1 MPASDQFDC
10 NISII
15 LTRKCTKE
23 IVNHPEI
30 YKSFHKKDC
39 LDYID
44 LDKILIINRK
54 MEFRVLR
61 FPISEDTYECVITNL
76 PSTEFNLE
84 EIKKLYAM
92 R

>member
-1 MPASDQFDC
+1 
-10 NISII
+10 
-15 LTRKCTKE
+15 
-23 IVNHPEI
+23 
-30 YKSFHKKDC
+30 
-39 LDYID
+39 
-44 LDKILIINRK
+44 

-92 R
+92 M

>member
-1 MPASDQFDC
+1 M
-10 NISII
+10 
-15 LTRKCTKE
+15 
-23 IVNHPEI
+23 
-30 YKSFHKKDC
+30 
-39 LDYID
+39 
-44 LDKILIINRK
+44 NRK

>member
-1 MPASDQFDC
+1 
-10 NISII
+10 
-15 LTRKCTKE
+15 
-23 IVNHPEI
+23 
-30 YKSFHKKDC
+30 
-39 LDYID
+39 
-44 LDKILIINRK
+44 

-61 FPISEDTYECVITNL
+61 FPISEDTYESVITNL

>member
-1 MPASDQFDC
+1 
-10 NISII
+10 
-15 LTRKCTKE
+15 
-23 IVNHPEI
+23 
-30 YKSFHKKDC
+30 
-39 LDYID
+39 
-44 LDKILIINRK
+44 

-92 R
+92 RCGIMSPSFTTSTITESRYFDLPRLFLFLL

>member
-1 MPASDQFDC
+1 
-10 NISII
+10 
-15 LTRKCTKE
+15 
-23 IVNHPEI
+23 
-30 YKSFHKKDC
+30 
-39 LDYID
+39 
-44 LDKILIINRK
+44 

-92 R
+92 RSEIMSPSFTTSTITESRYFDLPRLFLFLL

>member
-1 MPASDQFDC
+1 MFPLYTVAISSNEILSGLKHKLPASDQFDC

-44 LDKILIINRK
+44 LDKNPYYK
-54 MEFRVLR
+54 
-61 FPISEDTYECVITNL
+61 P
-76 PSTEFNLE
+76 
-84 EIKKLYAM
+84 
-92 R
+92 